1 MTRTISSAEYV
12 LRINLRSGSDI
23 RRFCE
28 VRVKGNDVYVFQPR
42 KGETSKISYHESGQ
56 RHLKIGRGPAMFV
69 RHDQR
74 PGWIR
79 DERDIWP
86 KSFENFATLL
96 PYRGE
101 PADDV
106 LELRLPDPSSE
117 SLPFAQVSIGRGFKQ
132 QAWTHDDVVLST
144 LQRHVFDVKKFPTDI
159 VICVRMLV
167 LRSSQ

>member
-1 MTRTISSAEYV
+1 MSRTISSAEYV

-42 KGETSKISYHESGQ
+42 KGEASKISYHESGQ
-56 RHLKIGRGPAMFV
+56 RHLKIGDGHAMFV
-69 RHDQR
+69 RHDQTPR
-74 PGWIR
+74 WIR
-79 DERDIWP
+79 DERDIWA

-101 PADDV
+101 PADHV
-106 LELRLPDPSSE
+106 LELQLPDPSSE
-117 SLPFAQVSIGRGFKQ
+117 SLPFSQVSIGREFKQ
-132 QAWTHDDVVLST
+132 QAWMHDDVVLTT
-144 LQRHVFDVKKFPTDI
+144 LQSHIFDVKNFPTNI

-167 LRSSQ
+167 LSARR